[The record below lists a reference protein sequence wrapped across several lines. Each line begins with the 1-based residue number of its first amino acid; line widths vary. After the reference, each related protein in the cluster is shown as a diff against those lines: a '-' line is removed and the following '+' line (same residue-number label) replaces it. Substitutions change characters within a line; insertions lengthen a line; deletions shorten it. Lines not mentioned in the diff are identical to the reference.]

1 MPEPVR
7 SGASERLRVL
17 VVDDEPH
24 ILHYM
29 SATLTAWGHDV
40 TVADDGDRGLELATS
55 GTFDL
60 IVTDLRMPR
69 LGGREFFEERRR
81 RQPEVASRIYFRTG
95 DTVRGD
101 TLAFL
106 ETRDRPYLHKPFSLS
121 ELRTLLAGVPAGAD
135 TPK

>member
-1 MPEPVR
+1 
-7 SGASERLRVL
+7 
-17 VVDDEPH
+17 
-24 ILHYM
+24 
-29 SATLTAWGHDV
+29 V

-69 LGGREFFEERRR
+69 LGGREFFEELRR
-81 RQPEVASRIYFRTG
+81 RQPEVASRIYFSTG

-106 ETRDRPYLHKPFSLS
+106 ETLDRPYLHKPFSLS
-121 ELRTLLAGVPAGAD
+121 ELRTLLAAVPAGVH
-135 TPK
+135 TPSK

>member
-1 MPEPVR
+1 M
-7 SGASERLRVL
+7 L

-29 SATLTAWGHDV
+29 SATLTAWGHEV
-40 TVADDGDRGLELATS
+40 TVADDGDSGLELAAS
-55 GTFDL
+55 GAFDL

-69 LGGREFFEERRR
+69 LGGREFYEELRR
-81 RQPEVASRIYFRTG
+81 RQPDVAARVYFSTG

-106 ETRDRPYLHKPFSLS
+106 ETLERPYLHKPFSLS
-121 ELRTLLAGVPAGAD
+121 ELRTLLAAVPGGDGVN
-135 TPK
+135 TLSQ